1 MFVST
6 IMITFVMILM
16 TIVSMAVGYILN
28 KKPIQGTC
36 GGLANYQKLTA
47 EDKVVCQ
54 SCGKSWDVTD
64 MDYIAKSSSSQPCQ
78 MSHRSRADDE
88 ARVGEDA
95 DESR

>member
-6 IMITFVMILM
+6 MMITFVMILLTM
-16 TIVSMAVGYILN
+16 VSMAVGYLLN

-54 SCGKSWDVTD
+54 SCGKSWDATD
-64 MDYIAKSSSSQPCQ
+64 SDYIVKSSSSQPCR
-78 MSHRSRADDE
+78 MDNPLGTDD
-88 ARVGEDA
+88 
-95 DESR
+95 